1 MVMSV
6 EGSWGVRPGPVND
19 DLRSKLAWDDEKQWK
34 LIEREKRTF
43 LWIKILSLP
52 APMFVVVKMSKLSKK
67 WPRKY
72 LLNVTVHGFSK
83 ALKLGECTF
92 VTIFFKILLNFVKNY
107 PLLTLHGGLLWWDQI
122 SVSGSNICEWIRIF
136 LSHFCV
142 YRHANLCSGLSPQLI
157 KKEIAF
163 LGILPR
169 KWHQLRFEPAAL
181 TDHEH
186 LNWVWR
192 STNYAMSQLMKTL
205 LLWKNIKLVLC
216 IKRSYKGQNGPLKGY
231 KIH

>member
-1 MVMSV
+1 MLRKKSRRENCLFKFYNTISLNFFLLMPLKNMSFSSMFCYTCITSMSIICQRV
-6 EGSWGVRPGPVND
+6 TQWLVWNRPY
-19 DLRSKLAWDDEKQWK
+19 LFWFFHTYLKHLLLK
-34 LIEREKRTF
+34 F
-43 LWIKILSLP
+43 LW
-52 APMFVVVKMSKLSKK
+52 M
-67 WPRKY
+67 
-72 LLNVTVHGFSK
+72 
-83 ALKLGECTF
+83 
-92 VTIFFKILLNFVKNY
+92 
-107 PLLTLHGGLLWWDQI
+107 DQI

-181 TDHEH
+181 TDREH

-192 STNYAMSQLMKTL
+192 STNYAMSQL
-205 LLWKNIKLVLC
+205 IKHC
-216 IKRSYKGQNGPLKGY
+216 FCG
-231 KIH
+231 KI

>member
-1 MVMSV
+1 MYLVQGKYLSIICQRV
-6 EGSWGVRPGPVND
+6 IQLLV
-19 DLRSKLAWDDEKQWK
+19 WDSSHLFWFFHTYLKHLLLK
-34 LIEREKRTF
+34 F
-43 LWIKILSLP
+43 LW
-52 APMFVVVKMSKLSKK
+52 M
-67 WPRKY
+67 
-72 LLNVTVHGFSK
+72 
-83 ALKLGECTF
+83 
-92 VTIFFKILLNFVKNY
+92 
-107 PLLTLHGGLLWWDQI
+107 DQI

-192 STNYAMSQLMKTL
+192 STNYAMCQLMKTL

-231 KIH
+231 KIHYTLANERHIRPYINRNTCEWIWKIQLWTSYSREMVAFFKAKWPLLVVFCSLVTLVNKIQLVKAI

>member
-1 MVMSV
+1 MLVW
-6 EGSWGVRPGPVND
+6 E
-19 DLRSKLAWDDEKQWK
+19 RSYLFWFFHTYLKHLLLK
-34 LIEREKRTF
+34 F
-43 LWIKILSLP
+43 LW
-52 APMFVVVKMSKLSKK
+52 M
-67 WPRKY
+67 
-72 LLNVTVHGFSK
+72 
-83 ALKLGECTF
+83 
-92 VTIFFKILLNFVKNY
+92 
-107 PLLTLHGGLLWWDQI
+107 DQI

-169 KWHQLRFEPAAL
+169 KRHQLRFEPAAL

-231 KIH
+231 KIHYTLANERHIRPYINRNTREWMKNTTMNVIFTWNGGLFQG